1 MTIKRMH
8 SGPRMS
14 QIVVNENTVYLAG
27 QVALDAP
34 GASATEQTQDILSR
48 IDTLLAEA
56 GTNKSKLLSTT
67 IWLSDIGLYE
77 EMNAVWDAWIDP
89 KNPPARACVESKLA
103 MPKYDV
109 EIMVTAAR

>member
-8 SGPRMS
+8 TGPRMS
-14 QIVVNENTVYLAG
+14 QVVVNENTVYLAG
-27 QVALDAP
+27 QVARDAP

-67 IWLSDIGLYE
+67 IWLSDIGLFD

-89 KNPPARACVESKLA
+89 QNPPVRACVESKLA

>member
-34 GASATEQTQDILSR
+34 GASATEQTQDILTRFGMPGSILR
-48 IDTLLAEA
+48 TRQHGPA
-56 GTNKSKLLSTT
+56 S
-67 IWLSDIGLYE
+67 
-77 EMNAVWDAWIDP
+77 
-89 KNPPARACVESKLA
+89 NPSWRCRS
-103 MPKYDV
+103 M
-109 EIMVTAAR
+109 M

>member
-1 MTIKRMH
+1 MTIKRMYT
-8 SGPRMS
+8 GPRMS
-14 QIVVNENTVYLAG
+14 QVVVNENTVYLAG

-34 GASATEQTQDILSR
+34 GASATEQTKDILSR

-67 IWLSDIGLYE
+67 IWLSDIDLYE
-77 EMNAVWDAWIDP
+77 EMNAVWDVWIDP
-89 KNPPARACVESKLA
+89 ANPPARACVESKLA